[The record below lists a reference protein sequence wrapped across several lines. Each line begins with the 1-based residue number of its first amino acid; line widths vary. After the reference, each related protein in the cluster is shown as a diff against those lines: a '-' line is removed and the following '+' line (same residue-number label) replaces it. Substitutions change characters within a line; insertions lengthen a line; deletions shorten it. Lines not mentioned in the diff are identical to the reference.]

1 MKAFS
6 QLLDRLTYT
15 PARNAKLMLMRNYF
29 VSTPDPARG
38 FALAALTDGLPIEEE
53 LHNLR

>member
-15 PARNAKLMLMRNYF
+15 PARNAKLMLTREP
-29 VSTPDPARG
+29 SKS
-38 FALAALTDGLPIEEE
+38 
-53 LHNLR
+53 